1 MVGKCKENVIW
12 NRGDTQMDPLR
23 RAERYDA
30 GTDIKN
36 HKVKKQEHTTFRHGK
51 KKFKQRIKTKNQQ
64 QTCRNN
70 KTESGRNEE
79 RKKGRRRNRQKN
91 MYYSY
96 FCLGYTSNNVFTV
109 NIFPFQFAHLECEYV
124 LAVAMWRIKNCT

>member
-1 MVGKCKENVIW
+1 MVGKCTENVIW

-51 KKFKQRIKTKNQQ
+51 KIQTANQNKKSTTNMSKQ
-64 QTCRNN
+64 
-70 KTESGRNEE
+70 
-79 RKKGRRRNRQKN
+79 
-91 MYYSY
+91 
-96 FCLGYTSNNVFTV
+96 
-109 NIFPFQFAHLECEYV
+109 
-124 LAVAMWRIKNCT
+124 